1 MLATHNSMTYLPAV
15 NPFFNL
21 FSFLWRCQNCPKVE
35 QTLLGAEYLDFRVA
49 FRKGRLTF
57 AHGIVDLQTPPARS
71 VITII
76 KCMDARVKGFR
87 VVLERGGE
95 EDAAKLRTL
104 LAQAKLRHLTHIIIK
119 KGWRVIFRRKR
130 PGVPDSIIDHSFVPF
145 TSDKPWYKQLGLH
158 IINYPKRYARRHNC
172 CVIRA
177 RADKDN
183 LHFYDFINI
192 SRSR

>member
-21 FSFLWRCQNCPKVE
+21 FSFLWRCQNCSIFV
-35 QTLLGAEYLDFRVA
+35 QTILGADYLDFRVA

-57 AHGIVDLQTPPARS
+57 AHGIVDLQTPLGG
-71 VITII
+71 VIFTI
-76 KCMDARVKGFR
+76 KRADAFVKGFR

-119 KGWRVIFRRKR
+119 KGWRVILRREC
-130 PGVPDSIIDHSFVPF
+130 PDVPNSIIDHSFVPF

-158 IINYPKRYARRHNC
+158 IINYPKRYARRYNC

-177 RADKDN
+177 RADEDN

>member
-1 MLATHNSMTYLPAV
+1 MTYLPAV

-21 FSFLWRCQNCPKVE
+21 FSFLWRCQNCSIFG
-35 QTLLGAEYLDFRVA
+35 QTLLGADYLDFRVA

-57 AHGIVDLQTPPARS
+57 AHGIVDLQTPS
-71 VITII
+71 EGVISTI
-76 KCMDARVKGFR
+76 KCMDACVKGFR

-104 LAQAKLRHLTHIIIK
+104 LAQAELRRLTHIIIK
-119 KGWRVIFRRKR
+119 KGWRVIFQRKR
-130 PGVPDSIIDHSFVPF
+130 PYVPDSIIDHSFVPF

-158 IINYPKRYARRHNC
+158 IINYPKRYARRHNGDIYNA
-172 CVIRA
+172 V
-177 RADKDN
+177 DDTNN

>member
-21 FSFLWRCQNCPKVE
+21 FSFLWRCQNRTE
-35 QTLLGAEYLDFRVA
+35 FGQTLLGADYLDFRVA

-57 AHGIVDLQTPPARS
+57 AHGIVDLRTPPGG
-71 VITII
+71 VIFAI
-76 KCMDARVKGFR
+76 KDMDAFVKGFR
-87 VVLERGGE
+87 VVLERGSE

-119 KGWRVIFRRKR
+119 KDWRVIFRRKR
-130 PGVPDSIIDHSFVPF
+130 PGVPYSIIDHSFVPF

-158 IINYPKRYARRHNC
+158 IINYPKRYARRHNG

-177 RADKDN
+177 RADKDH

>member
-21 FSFLWRCQNCPKVE
+21 FSFLWRCQSRTE
-35 QTLLGAEYLDFRVA
+35 FGQTLLGADYLDFRVA
-49 FRKGRLTF
+49 FRNGRLTF
-57 AHGIVDLQTPPARS
+57 AHGIVDLWTPPRG
-71 VITII
+71 VIFTI
-76 KCMDARVKGFR
+76 KDMDAVVKGFR
-87 VVLERGGE
+87 VVLERGSE

-119 KGWRVIFRRKR
+119 KGWRVIFRCKR

>member
-21 FSFLWRCQNCPKVE
+21 FSFLWRCQSRTE
-35 QTLLGAEYLDFRVA
+35 FGQTLLGADYLDFRVA

-57 AHGIVDLQTPPARS
+57 AHGIVDLRIPPGG
-71 VITII
+71 VISTI
-76 KCMDARVKGFR
+76 KCMDACVKGFR
-87 VVLERGGE
+87 VVLERGSE

-119 KGWRVIFRRKR
+119 KGWRVISRRKR
-130 PGVPDSIIDHSFVPF
+130 PYVPDSIIDHSFVPF

-158 IINYPKRYARRHNC
+158 IINYPKRYARRYNG

-177 RADKDN
+177 RADEDN

>member
-21 FSFLWRCQNCPKVE
+21 FSFLWRCQNRTE
-35 QTLLGAEYLDFRVA
+35 FGQTLLGADYLDFRVA

-57 AHGIVDLQTPPARS
+57 AHGIVDLQTPPGG
-71 VITII
+71 VIFAI
-76 KCMDARVKGFR
+76 KDMDAFVKGFR
-87 VVLERGGE
+87 VVLERGSE

-119 KGWRVIFRRKR
+119 KDWRIIFQRKR
-130 PGVPDSIIDHSFVPF
+130 PGVPASIIDHSFVPF

-158 IINYPKRYARRHNC
+158 IINYPKRYARRHNG

-177 RADKDN
+177 RADEYH

>member
-21 FSFLWRCQNCPKVE
+21 FSFLWRCQNRTE
-35 QTLLGAEYLDFRVA
+35 FGQTLLGAEYLDFRVA

-57 AHGIVDLQTPPARS
+57 AHGIVDLQTPPGG
-71 VITII
+71 VIFAI
-76 KCMDARVKGFR
+76 KDMDAFVKGFR
-87 VVLERGGE
+87 VVLERGSE

-119 KGWRVIFRRKR
+119 KDWRIIFRRKR

-158 IINYPKRYARRHNC
+158 IINYPKRYARRHNGR
-172 CVIRA
+172 VIRA
-177 RADKDN
+177 RTDEGH